1 MCTVQ
6 GSGPSPFFYLLMCCY
21 NQYFTIAL
29 QGAVAIAVLKKFI
42 KDATGASDDLTDLV
56 NGPDDPSDPSQTPSS
71 QQDPQTPL
79 SQQGPQ
85 IPFSQQG
92 PQNPFF
98 QQGPQS
104 SFFQQAPQ
112 TSFFQQAPQTPF
124 FQQAPQTPFFQ
135 QAPQTPFFQQAPQS
149 PFFQRRD
156 HRAVESA
163 LEKLDEVQ
171 KMMLTA
177 ATHLDTDGCVLKL
190 LCYLHNKQRD
200 SRSLEEN
207 LLLQLFFSSSEKL
220 SRSARGVGDQITC
233 DQVFPKCPLGKEEL
247 SSLMVQTSGC
257 GSLTF

>member
-92 PQNPFF
+92 PQN
-98 QQGPQS
+98 
-104 SFFQQAPQ
+104 
-112 TSFFQQAPQTPF
+112 
-124 FQQAPQTPFFQ
+124 PFFQ